1 MKQIKAFP
9 DKIVIKGHYSYLVG
23 GVILLTG
30 GIVFLKDIVS
40 LPVSGAD
47 LFTPG
52 GLPVLCLVAFALFFV
67 CTGLFMLLR
76 FFETVTVDE
85 NGIVR
90 KGLLT
95 RKRLGWAE
103 TADFG
108 VFYDGKSRRPM
119 YVLYFSD
126 EKLPTNQKE
135 TRKKLRGRTIKIYVA
150 QSEFGVMTDLLL
162 PFCHR
167 FAGCKP
173 FISDPDY
180 PWRMR

>member
-1 MKQIKAFP
+1 MKQIKVFP

-23 GVILLTG
+23 GVILLPG
-30 GIVFLKDIVS
+30 GIVFLKEVVS

-52 GLPVLCLVAFALFFV
+52 GLPVLCLAAFALFFFF
-67 CTGLFMLLR
+67 TGLFMLFR

-90 KGLLT
+90 KRFLT
-95 RKRLGWAE
+95 RKRLRWDE

-108 VFYDGKSRRPM
+108 VFYDVKSRRPM

-135 TRKKLRGRTIKIYVA
+135 TRKKLRGRTIKIYIA
-150 QSEFGVMTDLLL
+150 QSEFDTVTETLM
-162 PFCHR
+162 PFCRR
-167 FAGCKP
+167 FAGCEP
-173 FISDPDY
+173 FVSDPDC